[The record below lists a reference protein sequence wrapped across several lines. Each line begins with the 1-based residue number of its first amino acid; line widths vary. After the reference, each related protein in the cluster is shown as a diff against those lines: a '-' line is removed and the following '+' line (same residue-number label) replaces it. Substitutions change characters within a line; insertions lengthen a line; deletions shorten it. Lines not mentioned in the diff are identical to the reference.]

1 MIKKFVSNFVFF
13 LFVCKIS
20 LSLQAFNQKFWLKL
34 ITCVD

>member
-1 MIKKFVSNFVFF
+1 MIKKFVSTFFF

-20 LSLQAFNQKFWLKL
+20 LSLQAFKQKFWLKL